1 MSNVCSGLPAGMIKL
16 QSFVTDALSNL
27 WFSPSF
33 WQGGG
38 EL

>member
-16 QSFVTDALSNL
+16 QSFVTDALLNL
-27 WFSPSF
+27 RFSPSF
-33 WQGGG
+33 CQGGG